1 MFVFK
6 VLYRNTSDH
15 EPYLL
20 HVPGCDSIDCDL
32 DQFINVVKPIL
43 LIDWYKECHQ
53 DIDNILLIYFG
64 EL

>member
-1 MFVFK
+1 M
-6 VLYRNTSDH
+6 YRNTSDH

-43 LIDWYKECHQ
+43 LTDWNKECLLQ
-53 DIDNILLIYFG
+53 DEHSSSIIYIG
-64 EL
+64 ELRV